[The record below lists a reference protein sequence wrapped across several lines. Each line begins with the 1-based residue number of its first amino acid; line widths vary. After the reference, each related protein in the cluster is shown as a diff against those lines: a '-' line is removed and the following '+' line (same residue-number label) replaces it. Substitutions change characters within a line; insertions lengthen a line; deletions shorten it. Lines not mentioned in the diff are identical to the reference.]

1 MLYDHMR
8 SDRACFI
15 QISEHFTA
23 CQRNVPFYLYVSYA
37 NIHICVRYVFKKND
51 KRTAVREDI
60 VLSAD
65 IFCYEVHGGNGE
77 MSFYRGDEG
86 AVVLGGR
93 SGMVCICYGILFACQ
108 YINREIFKRFEGM
121 EVIGVNSNLRN
132 TVGI

>member
-15 QISEHFTA
+15 QISGHFTA

-86 AVVLGGR
+86 L
-93 SGMVCICYGILFACQ
+93 SLIHI
-108 YINREIFKRFEGM
+108 
-121 EVIGVNSNLRN
+121 
-132 TVGI
+132 